1 MGRKIGKNKKL
12 YAFVDALVATGTRE
26 IVRAGLVTTEAKGT
40 DEAKA
45 REVAHEIAKSICFQ
59 YAKSIMYVPVDLE
72 LQLSQRDDEI
82 WRQYGQDGPD
92 GTRKFSPG
100 RVAQLA
106 EDHNLTVAHVYAI
119 VKAVHLREIASRQGV
134 LPGLEDD
141 AAET

>member
-1 MGRKIGKNKKL
+1 MGRKIGKNKRL
-12 YAFVDALVATGTRE
+12 YAFVDALVATGARE
-26 IVRAGLVTTEAKGT
+26 ILRAGLTA
-40 DEAKA
+40 DETKA

-82 WRQYGQDGPD
+82 WRQYGEDGPD
-92 GTRKFSPG
+92 GARKFSPA

-106 EDHNLTVAHVYAI
+106 EEHNLTVAHLYAI
-119 VKAVHLREIASRQGV
+119 VKAVHRREIASRQGT

-141 AAET
+141 AEA